1 MRKNR
6 VKIKFNY
13 LLYKGEKMP
22 RKNTYEGK
30 QISLILN
37 EVMQARLEEIKVSM
51 GATTNN
57 EVMRFLINDYYAKI
71 EKKRK

>member
-1 MRKNR
+1 
-6 VKIKFNY
+6 
-13 LLYKGEKMP
+13 MP
-22 RKNTYEGK
+22 RKSTYEGK

-57 EVMRFLINDYYAKI
+57 EVMRFLINDYHAKI